1 MEMEKNEMAVEGLS
15 EEASLPGMEPSAPA
29 PKKRGRK
36 PKSAV
41 VAEAP
46 AEPSVP
52 KTVDPRNA
60 LNELTSTEWLPET
73 VSVWTQRGLGAS
85 HPDARIEREHPAPF
99 SFTDVARLVRFFTKR
114 GQTVLDPFVGVG
126 STLKACATEGRKGI
140 GFELNPRYAE
150 LARERLRTE
159 VRDLW
164 AEDSQDVRLGD
175 ARELVKDLPDDSL
188 DLVVTSPPYWII
200 LHKEDHKV
208 RQERIENDLDTR
220 YGDDPRDLGN
230 VKEYGDF
237 ITELAG
243 ILGACARPL
252 KAGKHMAVVVSD
264 FRDKSKYVM
273 FHADLALA
281 LAPYGLEMRGLKVL
295 YQRHKRIF
303 PYGYPYAYVPN
314 IHHQFILI
322 LQNAKGK
329 AKTKPAG
336 DGEKPKRGRKPKA
349 AA

>member
-1 MEMEKNEMAVEGLS
+1 MKKTVMAIKNMNEN
-15 EEASLPGMEPSAPA
+15 ASLPEMEPPAPA
-29 PKKRGRK
+29 SKKRGRK
-36 PKSAV
+36 RKAVSAV
-41 VAEAP
+41 EAP
-46 AEPSVP
+46 VESPAP

-73 VSVWTQRGLGAS
+73 VSVWTQRGLGAN

-99 SFTDVARLVRFFTKR
+99 SFTDVARLVKFFTKK

-126 STLKACATEGRKGI
+126 STLKACAMEGRKGI

-164 AEDSQDVRLGD
+164 AENSQEVRLGD
-175 ARELVKDLPDDSL
+175 ARDLIKELPDDSL

-200 LHKEDHKV
+200 LHKEDHKA
-208 RQERIENDLDTR
+208 RQERITKDLDTR
-220 YGDDPRDLGN
+220 YSDDPRDLGN
-230 VKEYGDF
+230 IKEYGDF
-237 ITELAG
+237 LSELAS
-243 ILGACARPL
+243 ILGECVRPL
-252 KAGKHMAVVVSD
+252 KAGKHMAVIVSD

-273 FHADLALA
+273 FHADLASA
-281 LAPYGLEMRGLKVL
+281 LEPYRLEMRGLKVL

-322 LQNAKGK
+322 LQNAKDKKK
-329 AKTKPAG
+329 AGTTG
-336 DGEKPKRGRKPKA
+336 TTVEEKPKRRRISRA
-349 AA
+349 EA

>member
-1 MEMEKNEMAVEGLS
+1 MATENNIDES
-15 EEASLPGMEPSAPA
+15 ALPGFESSITA

-36 PKSAV
+36 PK
-41 VAEAP
+41 VAETAEVAP
-46 AEPSVP
+46 APAIP

-73 VSVWTQRGLGAS
+73 VSVWTQRGLGAN

-99 SFTDVARLVRFFTKR
+99 SFTDVARLVKFFTKK

-150 LARERLRTE
+150 LAQERLRTE
-159 VRDLW
+159 VRELW
-164 AEDSQDVRLGD
+164 TEEAQEVRVGD
-175 ARELVKDLPDDSL
+175 ARELVRELPDDSL

-200 LHKEDHKV
+200 LHKEDHKA
-208 RQERIENDLDTR
+208 RQERIDKDLDTR

-230 VKEYGDF
+230 IKDYADF
-237 ITELAG
+237 ISELAS

-264 FRDKSKYVM
+264 FRDKSRYVM
-273 FHADLALA
+273 FHADLAAA
-281 LAPYGLEMRGLKVL
+281 LEPYGLEMRGLKVL

-322 LQNAKGK
+322 LQNAKDKKK
-329 AKTKPAG
+329 AQTAEATVQ
-336 DGEKPKRGRKPKA
+336 EKPKRRRVAKA
-349 AA
+349 EK